1 MSKLPIPVATDWFSR
16 PSGPGACATCGL
28 FRADAGTKQHIP
40 VPLRRRD
47 VSATVYAAAS
57 FSDTKETLSYVSDAE
72 CSAVFRFP
80 LPPRAAVY
88 RFRAVFGDREVV
100 TKVKPRAAA
109 REEFDLAVSQGHSA
123 VHMSQHEAGASV
135 FEVSLGN
142 LEAHTEVTVE
152 FSYLRLLDAFGGTL
166 EWSHTATFAA
176 KVTYALSYEVTVRAE
191 AGTVRAIE
199 SPEAVA
205 VERPVPS
212 TSAGAGEEEVWRVR
226 LSEQVA
232 DPSKDLTLAIELD
245 PKAARRSGLRVQ
257 RTPTSRGGEQRTVA
271 LATFVPPL
279 PSAAASAA
287 AGESS
292 KQQLR
297 KEIWFVVDCSG
308 SMGGRPIEQAREAA
322 LFFVRDLPVDSG
334 VRFNVTVFG
343 SSHNSLY
350 NSCKP
355 YDSKTEKEAVAWIQ
369 NKVHANLGGTEMLQ
383 TLESIYMSPIAAGY
397 TREIIFLTDGGVSG
411 HEEERIIKELV
422 SRHGVG
428 SGHVPKSTFAGFGG
442 VGRPQ
447 PPKPTEACGTLGPFG
462 PFANHWASN
471 PPAPGAT
478 PEQLLEGLEAAME
491 AKAAVFREY
500 GVALPPRLQEELD
513 WIRGDLSSF
522 RFLRNARRTHVLSM
536 GIGHGVHRGVL
547 DGMAAASNGE
557 AVFVVEGEG
566 IAAKAAFLKKV
577 AVGCHGLVN
586 VRVRASSALV
596 RMAPHVLP
604 QRVFAGEPLHVLMEV
619 VSAEP
624 DASVELTAEWADPAA
639 AGGAAPLTLCL
650 PLGPALASSA
660 EEGEA
665 LPVLHA
671 MAYIGSL
678 MAGTSPLHV
687 RPDGT
692 PLAAPPSADTVKEAV
707 VRLAVAEHL
716 VTPHTSAVG
725 VSLRRDPAAPEAGAN
740 VVEVPLQLPH
750 GRNKM
755 WSSHNAAA
763 LASHQGRFLFGASAP
778 LSGLFGQTP
787 TQAPPSLGGATFG
800 APAAATFSIA
810 AAIPAFGAPAAA
822 PCFGVSTAPS
832 FSTFGAQPDAASTPR
847 AVPPAFGFGA
857 STPAFTKP
865 LGFSFGSF
873 STACTSNASSSS
885 PPAQP
890 AVADSGVRP
899 FGAALAG
906 NGGVLFGAPPAA
918 QRTAAEEEDAKAACV
933 PQLLSQLNLQ
943 RTTDGCWVAS
953 AELAGLLGQ
962 TPESLAA
969 LHPVRPAG
977 LTSDDAWATVVVL
990 AVLRRCLA
998 AQREVWADME
1008 AKALGWL
1015 AAAWPAAAA
1024 ADSDTQRQRSI
1035 SVGSTVLKLA
1045 KALER
1050 IPKV

>member
-1 MSKLPIPVATDWFSR
+1 MTIEVGDWLSKPSTGVLPP
-16 PSGPGACATCGL
+16 CGV
-28 FRADAGTKQHIP
+28 FIEGGEKPIP

-47 VSATVYAAAS
+47 VSAIVYAAAS
-57 FSDTKETLSYVSDAE
+57 FSDTKETLSYVSDVE

-166 EWSHTATFAA
+166 EWSHTATWVPPYVGSAGDVATGVDKVASALPSFAA

-199 SPEAVA
+199 SPEPVA

-212 TSAGAGEEEVWRVR
+212 TSGSAGEEEVWRVR

-279 PSAAASAA
+279 PSASASAA

-308 SMGGRPIEQAREAA
+308 SMDGSPINQAREAA

-369 NKVHANLGGTEMLQ
+369 NKVHANLGGTEILATLQ
-383 TLESIYMSPIAAGY
+383 HIYSSPIAAGY
-397 TREIIFLTDGGVSG
+397 TREIIFLTDGGISG
-411 HEEERIIKELV
+411 HEEQAVYDLV
-422 SRHGVG
+422 NPKANKP
-428 SGHVPKSTFAGFGG
+428 VPA
-442 VGRPQ
+442 
-447 PPKPTEACGTLGPFG
+447 
-462 PFANHWASN
+462 ASH
-471 PPAPGAT
+471 
-478 PEQLLEGLEAAME
+478 
-491 AKAAVFREY
+491 
-500 GVALPPRLQEELD
+500 
-513 WIRGDLSSF
+513 
-522 RFLRNARRTHVLSM
+522 THVLSL
-536 GIGHGVHRGVL
+536 GIGHGVHRALL
-547 DGMAAASNGE
+547 DGMSVRSDGATVYVVDDE
-557 AVFVVEGEG
+557 A
-566 IAAKAAFLKKV
+566 IAAKTAFLKKAATAAGAVLRPRLV
-577 AVGCHGLVN
+577 ARN
-586 VRVRASSALV
+586 ALV
-596 RMAPHVLP
+596 RPAPHVLP

-692 PLAAPPSADTVKEAV
+692 PLAAPPSADIVKEAV

-750 GRNKM
+750 GRALWGTAPGSAPAPRPPMVACCFAAPPPAMAHQRRGMMAFACAPVAMACAAPVIACSAAPAPQMLMCDAAPAPGGAGGVQLEKCRKK
-755 WSSHNAAA
+755 SAAA
-763 LASHQGRFLFGASAP
+763 
-778 LSGLFGQTP
+778 
-787 TQAPPSLGGATFG
+787 SLGGAVGAVFG
-800 APAAATFSIA
+800 GLFGGGGARNAAAAAMPPAMAVCAKPAQMPAPALKGAGSAGGGG
-810 AAIPAFGAPAAA
+810 AFESEEELLAYEEDEACEAEERAHDRDGACDDDDDMMEADDD
-822 PCFGVSTAPS
+822 
-832 FSTFGAQPDAASTPR
+832 GAQPSKEE
-847 AVPPAFGFGA
+847 AV
-857 STPAFTKP
+857 
-865 LGFSFGSF
+865 
-873 STACTSNASSSS
+873 
-885 PPAQP
+885 
-890 AVADSGVRP
+890 
-899 FGAALAG
+899 
-906 NGGVLFGAPPAA
+906 APPASPPRA
-918 QRTAAEEEDAKAACV
+918 QLRGSE
-933 PQLLSQLNLQ
+933 LLAFLNLK
-943 RTTDGCWVAS
+943 RTTQGYWAAGPELAAALGVPASDLAAVDGDAGSGAS
-953 AELAGLLGQ
+953 ASAA
-962 TPESLAA
+962 AA
-969 LHPVRPAG
+969 LRPAG
-977 LTSDDAWATVVVL
+977 LSDDAWATVVVL

-1015 AAAWPAAAA
+1015 AAAWPEGG
-1024 ADSDTQRQRSI
+1024 R
-1035 SVGSTVLKLA
+1035 SVGSTVLALA
-1045 KALER
+1045 KALSVSEA
-1050 IPKV
+1050 

>member
-1 MSKLPIPVATDWFSR
+1 MTIEVGDWLSKPSTGVLP
-16 PSGPGACATCGL
+16 PSGVFIEGGEKP
-28 FRADAGTKQHIP
+28 IP

-47 VSATVYAAAS
+47 VSAIVYAAAS
-57 FSDTKETLSYVSDAE
+57 FSDTKETLSYVSDVE

-166 EWSHTATFAA
+166 EWSHTATWVPPYVGSAGDVATGVDKVASALPSFAA

-199 SPEAVA
+199 SPEPVA

-212 TSAGAGEEEVWRVR
+212 TSGSAGEEEVWRVR

-279 PSAAASAA
+279 PSASASAA

-308 SMGGRPIEQAREAA
+308 SMSGSPIQQARQAA

-369 NKVHANLGGTEMLQ
+369 NKVHANLGGTEILATLQ
-383 TLESIYMSPIAAGY
+383 HIYSSPIAAGY
-397 TREIIFLTDGGVSG
+397 TREIIFLTDGGISG
-411 HEEERIIKELV
+411 HEEQAVYDLV
-422 SRHGVG
+422 NPKANKP
-428 SGHVPKSTFAGFGG
+428 VPA
-442 VGRPQ
+442 
-447 PPKPTEACGTLGPFG
+447 
-462 PFANHWASN
+462 ASH
-471 PPAPGAT
+471 
-478 PEQLLEGLEAAME
+478 
-491 AKAAVFREY
+491 
-500 GVALPPRLQEELD
+500 
-513 WIRGDLSSF
+513 
-522 RFLRNARRTHVLSM
+522 THVLSL
-536 GIGHGVHRGVL
+536 GIGHGVHRALL
-547 DGMAAASNGE
+547 DGMSVRSDGAAVYVVDDE
-557 AVFVVEGEG
+557 A
-566 IAAKAAFLKKV
+566 IAAKTAFLKKASTAAGAVLRPRLV
-577 AVGCHGLVN
+577 ARN
-586 VRVRASSALV
+586 ALV
-596 RMAPHVLP
+596 RPAPHVLP

-639 AGGAAPLTLCL
+639 AGSAAPLTLCL

-750 GRNKM
+750 GRALWGTAPGSAGPLAVCSYGAPLAMAPRRNIM
-755 WSSHNAAA
+755 ATGSPTVMMMRCSAAPPPPPCPMPQMAMGGGGGRSRCAAFDSAEWSLARGEKIGDLVCMSESLKCDADMFVKQGKALKKKSAAA
-763 LASHQGRFLFGASAP
+763 
-778 LSGLFGQTP
+778 
-787 TQAPPSLGGATFG
+787 SLGGAVGALFG
-800 APAAATFSIA
+800 GLFGSGGGSSRGSASAAAAATPSAAMAAPAPVGGGGRAASPCAAEPQAEQEEACRGMSYGGVQQKEAAARRSRSRSRSRSISPPAPAAA
-810 AAIPAFGAPAAA
+810 
-822 PCFGVSTAPS
+822 
-832 FSTFGAQPDAASTPR
+832 
-847 AVPPAFGFGA
+847 AV
-857 STPAFTKP
+857 
-865 LGFSFGSF
+865 
-873 STACTSNASSSS
+873 S
-885 PPAQP
+885 PP
-890 AVADSGVRP
+890 R
-899 FGAALAG
+899 
-906 NGGVLFGAPPAA
+906 
-918 QRTAAEEEDAKAACV
+918 
-933 PQLLSQLNLQ
+933 SQLRGSELLAFLNLK
-943 RTTDGCWVAS
+943 RTTQGYWAAG
-953 AELAGLLGQ
+953 AELAAALGV
-962 TPESLAA
+962 PASDLAA
-969 LHPVRPAG
+969 VDGDAGSRASASAAAALRPAG
-977 LTSDDAWATVVVL
+977 LTDDAWATVVVL

-1015 AAAWPAAAA
+1015 AAAWPEGG
-1024 ADSDTQRQRSI
+1024 R
-1035 SVGSTVLKLA
+1035 SVGSTVLALA
-1045 KALER
+1045 KALSVSEA
-1050 IPKV
+1050 